1 MAPPVGLMQNRLV
14 SRPRCGEDRVVPPV
28 PAVPRIKAETSGA
41 LDVEM
46 FNEIQGM
53 TESCRRQRCRVMC
66 GD

>member
-1 MAPPVGLMQNRLV
+1 MAPPVGLMQNRLQ

-46 FNEIQGM
+46 FNEF
-53 TESCRRQRCRVMC
+53 RA
-66 GD
+66 